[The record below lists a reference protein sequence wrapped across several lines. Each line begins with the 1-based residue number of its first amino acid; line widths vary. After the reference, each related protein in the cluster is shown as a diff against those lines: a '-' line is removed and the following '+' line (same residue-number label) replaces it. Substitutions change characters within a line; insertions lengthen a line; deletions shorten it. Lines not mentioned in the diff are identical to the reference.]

1 MKQTNQPTNIGSSGH
16 HRRTKAFT
24 LIELLVVIAIIA
36 ILAAM
41 LLPAL
46 SKANDKARRTKCLSN
61 LKQQGIA
68 LTIYAGDN
76 QDKLPVFQGNGQWLW
91 DLPIE
96 MADAIVNAGAKPGV
110 FYCPGLT
117 AGVSD
122 QQIFAERVPG
132 STGWWN
138 FNANRRIVGYGFLIL
153 RNADAAGNPDTG
165 MINAMRP
172 GGEFLK
178 KLASTNPVTKEVV
191 VDAVPADP
199 GGTGETFNISTSNA
213 QGGFHKPGHMNKSKG
228 AGANILFL
236 DGHVSW
242 RQYRAGVT
250 TTGTPGRSFLEKM
263 YYTPDGR
270 AIYWY

>member
-1 MKQTNQPTNIGSSGH
+1 MKPIIAPFRSFPLS
-16 HRRTKAFT
+16 RRTAFT

-61 LKQQGIA
+61 LKQQGVA

-91 DLPIE
+91 DLSVP

-117 AGVSD
+117 AGISE
-122 QQIFAERVPG
+122 QEIFAPRIPG

-138 FNANRRIVGYGFLIL
+138 FNANRRIVGFGFLIQ
-153 RNADAAGNPDTG
+153 RNSDASGTPDTT
-165 MINAMRP
+165 MINSMSP

-178 KLASTNPVTKEVV
+178 RLTSTNPVNKELVV
-191 VDAVPADP
+191 EAVPADP
-199 GGTGETFNISTSNA
+199 AGNGETFNISTSNV
-213 QGGFHKPGHMNKSKG
+213 QGGFHKPGHMNKNKG
-228 AGANILFL
+228 AGANILFV

-242 RQYRAGVT
+242 RQFRPGIT
-250 TTGTPGRSFLEKM
+250 TTGTPGRSHLEKM
-263 YYTPDGR
+263 YRSPDGR
-270 AIYWY
+270 ALFWY